1 MNLIKKIIL
10 FSIILSLSACANYEM
25 DKSKIKGEKK
35 FYSSNGFA
43 LVYDNDL
50 LGKGIVNRKLD
61 NEKIVI
67 MHSYLKFNTLVK
79 IVNPENSLEI
89 EAKVYRKAN
98 YPKLFNI
105 VISKKIAQL
114 LKLDLNN
121 PYVEIFEVK
130 RNKTFIAKK
139 SNTFEEEKKVVE
151 TAPVN
156 EVVIDILTE
165 SKTVTEK
172 KVKKESNFIVFIND
186 FYYLSSANKLKD
198 ELFKQT
204 QISNLL
210 VKKINKNKYRLLAG
224 PFKNFD
230 SLKSTYISLNN
241 LGFDELNIY
250 KE

>member
-1 MNLIKKIIL
+1 MSFASTRRPWYL
-10 FSIILSLSACANYEM
+10 FILSRRA
-25 DKSKIKGEKK
+25 
-35 FYSSNGFA
+35 
-43 LVYDNDL
+43 
-50 LGKGIVNRKLD
+50 
-61 NEKIVI
+61 
-67 MHSYLKFNTLVK
+67 
-79 IVNPENSLEI
+79 
-89 EAKVYRKAN
+89 
-98 YPKLFNI
+98 
-105 VISKKIAQL
+105 
-114 LKLDLNN
+114 
-121 PYVEIFEVK
+121 
-130 RNKTFIAKK
+130 
-139 SNTFEEEKKVVE
+139 
-151 TAPVN
+151 
-156 EVVIDILTE
+156 DILTE